1 MSERFRG
8 TGRLREPGTRGA
20 TPAGTARWMRPAG
33 GKGGWLRVHKGR
45 RWSWDGRVRCGQIV
59 LTPDAVGGSRR
70 YVHGSDGD
78 SRAPAG

>member
-20 TPAGTARWMRPAG
+20 TRGAQPDGCARPAARQ
-33 GKGGWLRVHKGR
+33 GWLRVRKGR
-45 RWSWDGRVRCGQIV
+45 PWSWDRRVRCGQIV
-59 LTPDAVGGSRR
+59 LAPDAVGGSRGD
-70 YVHGSDGD
+70 VHGSDGD